1 MLDVLNA
8 PDHVVA
14 LRVSGQVEEQV
25 LGPGSWSRDRL
36 GSRSSPDALDHC
48 CTWKAGGAHFGHG
61 RKEIVAERPL
71 DYWSQSQATLEGWSG
86 MIPR

>member
-14 LRVSGQVEEQV
+14 LRVSGRVEEQV

-36 GSRSSPDALDHC
+36 GSRSSPDALDHRRA
-48 CTWKAGGAHFGHG
+48 WKEGAAHYGHG
-61 RKEIVAERPL
+61 LKVIVAEPSSDQWSRPL
-71 DYWSQSQATLEGWSG
+71 RAVQV
-86 MIPR
+86 